1 MSEAESKKKSG
12 WGGKREGAG
21 RRAAAPDGTDRRMR
35 SLRASDG
42 EWETIKAF
50 AKILKDDPER
60 AVRMM
65 RTE

>member
-1 MSEAESKKKSG
+1 MESKNT

-21 RRAAAPDGTDRRMR
+21 RRKAAVDGTERKMR

-50 AKILKDDPER
+50 AKILKDNPER
-60 AVRMM
+60 AERMM
-65 RTE
+65 KTE